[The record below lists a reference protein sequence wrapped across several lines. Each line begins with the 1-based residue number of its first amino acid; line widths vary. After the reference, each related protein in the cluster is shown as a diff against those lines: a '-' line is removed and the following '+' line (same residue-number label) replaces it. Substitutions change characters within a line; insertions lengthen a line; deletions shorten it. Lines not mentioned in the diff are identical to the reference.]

1 LRPAPSTARKHTVSG
16 SVALPSPGFFSPF
29 PHGTVRYRSLCVV
42 SLGEWAPLL
51 QTGLLVS
58 GPTQVPILAAL
69 LLTNP
74 ALTVSGGVFQTPYV
88 AALSCEWTAA
98 AVPDWP
104 CNPVDATP
112 AGLTRPRFGLIPVRS
127 PLLRDFF
134 RFLGVHE
141 MFQFPRFP
149 PACAGHQPQLMG
161 LPHSEMM
168 RSSAARASRILIAA
182 LPRPSSAHSAKAF
195 TLCSFCLPGRNRC
208 CPARHGRQHDGSPP
222 YLGFVF
228 EPPDDDISPRTLGGS

>member
-1 LRPAPSTARKHTVSG
+1 MRPLQTCFRSGSGYHCLNLLRRVTRRIILQKARRQGDLRPAPSTARKHTVSG

-42 SLGEWAPLL
+42 SLGEWAPPL

-58 GPTQVPILAAL
+58 GPTQVPIPAAL

-88 AALSCEWTAA
+88 APQSCGWKAA
-98 AVPDWP
+98 ASPYWP
-104 CNPVDATP
+104 CNPISATP
-112 AGLTRPRFGLIPVRS
+112 AGLTRIWFGLIPVRS

-149 PACAGHQPQLMG
+149 PASQVI
-161 LPHSEMM
+161 S
-168 RSSAARASRILIAA
+168 RS
-182 LPRPSSAHSAKAF
+182 
-195 TLCSFCLPGRNRC
+195 
-208 CPARHGRQHDGSPP
+208 
-222 YLGFVF
+222 
-228 EPPDDDISPRTLGGS
+228 